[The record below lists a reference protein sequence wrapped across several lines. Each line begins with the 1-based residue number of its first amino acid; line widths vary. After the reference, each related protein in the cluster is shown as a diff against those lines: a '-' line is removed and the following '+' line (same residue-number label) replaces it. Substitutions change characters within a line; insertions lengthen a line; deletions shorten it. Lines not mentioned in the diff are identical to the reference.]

1 MKPLWTRVFARNA
14 PAAIVIAAIGCGITG
29 LAAGPALARM
39 AQGPAPRA
47 VADHGTGVS
56 PSGRW
61 ISVPWHAEVD
71 LVITVRDTATSPAVQ
86 WTLTCGPDGGTLPD
100 PAQACARLNEIRPP
114 FAPLSSDVMC
124 PMIVSGPQTA
134 TISGYWHG
142 SRIFI
147 QLNRDDGCQAARWNR
162 LIVALGLNDDPGQV
176 NPGGLMQPG
185 PGQVTH

>member
-1 MKPLWTRVFARNA
+1 MAPGPVPRVA
-14 PAAIVIAAIGCGITG
+14 
-29 LAAGPALARM
+29 
-39 AQGPAPRA
+39 
-47 VADHGTGVS
+47 ADHGTTVS
-56 PSGRW
+56 PGGRW
-61 ISVPWHAEVD
+61 ISVLWHAEVD
-71 LVITVRDTATSPAVQ
+71 LVITVRDTAASPAVQ

-100 PAQACARLNEIRPP
+100 PARACEQLNAIRPP
-114 FAPLSSDVMC
+114 FAPLSPGVMC